1 MKTAGEIVKERR
13 GFAKSLIRC
22 WRLKRS
28 RKRRIGGISM
38 KFKPTER
45 GVLVVAENGVV
56 KDYPRPVIGFYELM
70 LEELMAPIQMV
81 GFERIRIE
89 KAERDQIKS
98 ISYLGVDLGDR
109 MNRKPI
115 VQILWEHGYRTPFIE
130 ELMKHQDSKS
140 SERKD

>member
-1 MKTAGEIVKERR
+1 MKTASEIVKERR
-13 GFAKSLIRC
+13 EFAKSLILC

-28 RKRRIGGISM
+28 KKRRIGGVSM

-70 LEELMAPIQMV
+70 LEELTAPIQMV

-98 ISYLGVDLGDR
+98 ASYLGVDLEDR
-109 MNRKPI
+109 VNRKPI
-115 VQILWEHGYRTPFIE
+115 VQILWEHGHRTPLIE
-130 ELMKHQDSKS
+130 ELMKRDQGREH
-140 SERKD
+140 EA